1 MLLILSTNT
10 RQEADLCRTAG
21 TQHDFVFLRKKSRDK
36 WRARVA
42 GEDKIKIVFIL
53 GQSGEESEAVL
64 EESEAHG
71 DILLPT
77 VRDGHHRLSY
87 KVLSGLVWSHLQCA
101 SVDFVGKT
109 DDNVVLDLS
118 TLFAN
123 LDTLNTEPRVEKYI
137 QH

>member
-1 MLLILSTNT
+1 M
-10 RQEADLCRTAG
+10 
-21 TQHDFVFLRKKSRDK
+21 
-36 WRARVA
+36 
-42 GEDKIKIVFIL
+42 FIL

-123 LDTLNTEPRVEKYI
+123 LDTLYTEPQVEKYI

>member
-1 MLLILSTNT
+1 MI
-10 RQEADLCRTAG
+10 
-21 TQHDFVFLRKKSRDK
+21 FFLRKKSRDK

-53 GQSGEESEAVL
+53 GQSGEETEAVLEESEAVL

>member
-1 MLLILSTNT
+1 M
-10 RQEADLCRTAG
+10 
-21 TQHDFVFLRKKSRDK
+21 
-36 WRARVA
+36 
-42 GEDKIKIVFIL
+42 FIL
-53 GQSGEESEAVL
+53 GQSGEEREAVLEESEAVLEESEAVL

-87 KVLSGLVWSHLQCA
+87 KVLSGLVWSHLQCD